1 MPLSAVLAVRNGR
14 VPDAANQ
21 VNECGALTLTGLG
34 YNQGRRPGG
43 QTGGNIG
50 TNWGAGT
57 APWDIR
63 RQTGRIGGPPGWPTR
78 PRIDPGAYL
87 PP

>member
-1 MPLSAVLAVRNGR
+1 MFIFTITTDIKKDRELMPLSAVLAVRNGR

-57 APWDIR
+57 AP
-63 RQTGRIGGPPGWPTR
+63 
-78 PRIDPGAYL
+78 
-87 PP
+87 